1 MQLEVWSDIVCPWCY
16 LGKRRLEEALGQFEH
31 ADEVEVVWR
40 SFQLDPSYPK
50 GQPRPVP
57 EDLAEKL
64 GASPARVAAMQG
76 HVTALAAEV
85 GLDYHLDKSIMANTF
100 DAHRLTHLAREYGL
114 GAELH
119 ERLMRANLV
128 EAENV
133 DDADTLVRL
142 AGEVGVPAE
151 AARRVLA
158 GDEYAGDVEADIR
171 QARAFGANGVPFFVL
186 DRRYGIS
193 GAQPTEAFL
202 AALKQA
208 HQDSASG
215 AGTAAAR

>member
-16 LGKRRLEEALGQFEH
+16 LGKRRLERALGQFAH

-50 GQPRPVP
+50 GEPRPVP
-57 EDLAEKL
+57 EALREKL
-64 GASPARVAAMQG
+64 GASSAQVTAMQG
-76 HVTALAAEV
+76 HVTALAAEE
-85 GLDYHLDKSIMANTF
+85 GLDYRLDKSIMANSV
-100 DAHRLTHLAREYGL
+100 DGHRLTHLAREYGL

-133 DDADTLVRL
+133 DDAGTLVRL
-142 AGEVGVPAE
+142 ATEVGVPAD
-151 AARRVLA
+151 AARRVLS
-158 GDEYAGDVEADIR
+158 GDEYAAAVEADIA
-171 QARAFGANGVPFFVL
+171 QARAFGASGVPFFVL

-193 GAQPTEAFL
+193 GAQPVEAFL
-202 AALKQA
+202 RALETA
-208 HQDSASG
+208 YRDSAPD
-215 AGTAAAR
+215 AG

>member
-16 LGKRRLEEALGQFEH
+16 LGKRRLETALGQFAH

-50 GQPRPVP
+50 GEPRPVP
-57 EDLAEKL
+57 EALRAKL
-64 GASPARVAAMQG
+64 GASPAQVAAMQG
-76 HVTALAAEV
+76 HVTALAAEE
-85 GLDYHLDKSIMANTF
+85 GLDYQLDKSIMANTF

-114 GAELH
+114 GTELH

-142 AGEVGVPAE
+142 ATEVGVPAD
-151 AARRVLA
+151 AARRVLS
-158 GDEYAGDVEADIR
+158 GDEYAAAVEADIA

-193 GAQPTEAFL
+193 GAQPVEAFL
-202 AALKQA
+202 RALDTA
-208 HQDSASG
+208 HQESAAG
-215 AGTAAAR
+215 AR

>member
-16 LGKRRLEEALGQFEH
+16 LGKRRLETALGQFEH

-50 GQPRPVP
+50 GEPRPVP
-57 EDLAEKL
+57 EALRAKL
-64 GASPARVAAMQG
+64 GASAAQVAAMQE
-76 HVTALAAEV
+76 HVTSLAAED
-85 GLDYHLDKSIMANTF
+85 GLDYHLDQSIMANTF
-100 DAHRLTHLAREYGL
+100 DAHRLTHLARQYGR
-114 GAELH
+114 GTELH
-119 ERLMRANLV
+119 ERLMRANLI

-133 DDADTLVRL
+133 DDPETLVRL
-142 AGEVGVPAE
+142 ATEVGVPAE

-158 GDEYAGDVEADIR
+158 GDEYAEAVEADIR

-186 DRRYGIS
+186 DRKYGIS

-202 AALKQA
+202 SALRTA
-208 HQDSASG
+208 YQDSAAG
-215 AGTAAAR
+215 AR

>member
-16 LGKRRLEEALGQFEH
+16 LGKRRLETALGQFEH

-50 GQPRPVP
+50 GEPRPVP
-57 EDLAEKL
+57 EALREKL
-64 GASPARVAAMQG
+64 GASPAQVAAMQG
-76 HVTALAAEV
+76 HVTALAAEE
-85 GLDYHLDKSIMANTF
+85 GLDYHLDRSIMANTF

-114 GAELH
+114 GTELH
-119 ERLMRANLV
+119 ERLMRANLI

-133 DDADTLVRL
+133 DDPETLVRL
-142 AGEVGVPAE
+142 GTDVGVPAE

-158 GDEYAGDVEADIR
+158 GDEYAKDVEADIA

-193 GAQPTEAFL
+193 GAQPVEAFL
-202 AALKQA
+202 SALRTA
-208 HQDSASG
+208 HQESG
-215 AGTAAAR
+215 AGAR

>member
-16 LGKRRLEEALGQFEH
+16 LGKRRLDTALGQFAH

-57 EDLAEKL
+57 EALRSKL
-64 GASPARVAAMQG
+64 GASAAQVAAMQG
-76 HVTALAAEV
+76 HVTSLAAEE
-85 GLDYHLDKSIMANTF
+85 GLDYHLDQSIMANTF

-114 GAELH
+114 GTELH
-119 ERLMRANLV
+119 ERLMRANLI

-133 DDADTLVRL
+133 DDAETLVRL
-142 AGEVGVPAE
+142 ATEVGVPAE

-158 GDEYAGDVEADIR
+158 GDEYAADVEADIA

-186 DRRYGIS
+186 DRKYGIS

-202 AALKQA
+202 SALRTA
-208 HQDSASG
+208 YQDSATG
-215 AGTAAAR
+215 AR

>member
-16 LGKRRLEEALGQFEH
+16 LGKRRLDTALGQFAH

-57 EDLAEKL
+57 EALRSKL
-64 GASPARVAAMQG
+64 GASAAQVAAMQG
-76 HVTALAAEV
+76 HVTSLAAEE
-85 GLDYHLDKSIMANTF
+85 GLDYHLDQSIMANTF

-114 GAELH
+114 GTELH
-119 ERLMRANLV
+119 ERLMRANLI

-133 DDADTLVRL
+133 DDAETLVRL
-142 AGEVGVPAE
+142 ATEVGVPAE

-158 GDEYAGDVEADIR
+158 GDEYAADVDADIA

-186 DRRYGIS
+186 DRKYGIS

-202 AALKQA
+202 SALRTA
-208 HQDSASG
+208 YQDSATG
-215 AGTAAAR
+215 AR

>member
-16 LGKRRLEEALGQFEH
+16 LGKRRLETALGQFEH

-50 GQPRPVP
+50 GEPRPVP
-57 EDLAEKL
+57 EALRSKL
-64 GASPARVAAMQG
+64 GASAAQVAAMQG
-76 HVTALAAEV
+76 HVTSLAAED
-85 GLDYHLDKSIMANTF
+85 GLEYHLDQSIMANTF

-114 GAELH
+114 GTELH
-119 ERLMRANLV
+119 ERLMRANLI

-133 DDADTLVRL
+133 DDAETLVRL
-142 AGEVGVPAE
+142 ATEVGVPAE

-158 GDEYAGDVEADIR
+158 GDEYAADVEADIR

-186 DRRYGIS
+186 DRKYGIS

-202 AALKQA
+202 SALRTA
-208 HQDSASG
+208 YQDSAAG
-215 AGTAAAR
+215 AR